1 MLRRKTPARKFKRRV
16 KRVILLGT
24 VICGLVLLLGG
35 TGYYLV
41 AVKFKKPLYVS
52 PLSGYN
58 TAPGSAGHQ
67 APGFAG
73 KQSVIVPTHKE
84 DDPLNLLKE
93 ELKHKNIA
101 FTDVKVA
108 SNSSLMVS
116 LKEGGIVN
124 FSSQKDILTQISSLQ
139 FILSRL
145 TMEGKLFSQLD
156 LRFEKPVIVMK

>member
-1 MLRRKTPARKFKRRV
+1 MLRRKTPARKFKRTV

-52 PLSGYN
+52 PLS
-58 TAPGSAGHQ
+58 
-67 APGFAG
+67 FAG
-73 KQSVIVPTHKE
+73 KQSIVPTHKE

-93 ELKHKNIA
+93 ELKQKNIA

-116 LKEGGIVN
+116 LKEGGIVT